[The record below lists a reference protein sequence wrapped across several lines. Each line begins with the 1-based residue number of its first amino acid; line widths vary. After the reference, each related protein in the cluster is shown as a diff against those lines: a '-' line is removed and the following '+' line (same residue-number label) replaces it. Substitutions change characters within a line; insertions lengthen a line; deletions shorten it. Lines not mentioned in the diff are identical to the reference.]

1 MCDKAFDSFLPT
13 LKFVLDCFVTSKM
26 IKKLDDEV
34 FSNGDM
40 VCFNEDSGNVTFCS
54 DEMGISSIGLKNV
67 NLDDAFFD
75 NDDPKTI
82 IHTRRI
88 VWYNRFKQRKGYK
101 KDMRKELMSAASYEL
116 VGLENTRRRK
126 KLIK

>member
-13 LKFVLDCFVTSKM
+13 LKFVFDCFVTSKM

-54 DEMGISSIGLKNV
+54 DEMGI
-67 NLDDAFFD
+67 
-75 NDDPKTI
+75 
-82 IHTRRI
+82 
-88 VWYNRFKQRKGYK
+88 
-101 KDMRKELMSAASYEL
+101 L
-116 VGLENTRRRK
+116 V
-126 KLIK
+126 